1 MLVHMATELEKI
13 AERIRTRNDAND
25 RDRKRQ
31 RELIRE
37 RIAAGNTWDT
47 VQAEAKVSRPTI
59 RAALRRTD

>member
-1 MLVHMATELEKI
+1 MATELEKI
-13 AERIRTRNDAND
+13 AERIRTRDDANG

-37 RIAAGNTWDT
+37 RIAEGKTWDM

-59 RAALRRTD
+59 RDALKRTD

>member
-1 MLVHMATELEKI
+1 MATELEKI
-13 AERIRTRNDAND
+13 AERIRTRSDAND

-37 RIAAGNTWDT
+37 RIAEGKTWDQ

-59 RAALRRTD
+59 RDALRRSD